1 MYRGAIFCFKQKK
14 KAAPRQPQHRVVV
27 YFVFYSEG
35 LLVFEDSALEMRGLE
50 LTARTGG
57 PLSGTQSAGSR
68 APPSD
73 AWFTEDTLVGV
84 GVEWLAHW
92 RSTLATLEA
101 LVVVSHLLP
110 LLSVLSGFSLL
121 HYYFTLGALCAVNR
135 VFGVI
140 LCRQSTLCVCVC
152 VCVCGDITLSENF
165 RRGELLHVSAYVLLA
180 QPCHKPKR
188 EMTVQWSLLLLQ

>member
-35 LLVFEDSALEMRGLE
+35 LIVFEDSALEMRGLE

-73 AWFTEDTLVGV
+73 A
-84 GVEWLAHW
+84 
-92 RSTLATLEA
+92 
-101 LVVVSHLLP
+101 
-110 LLSVLSGFSLL
+110 
-121 HYYFTLGALCAVNR
+121 
-135 VFGVI
+135 
-140 LCRQSTLCVCVC
+140 
-152 VCVCGDITLSENF
+152 
-165 RRGELLHVSAYVLLA
+165 
-180 QPCHKPKR
+180 
-188 EMTVQWSLLLLQ
+188 